1 MPTTTLRSTRTRL
14 RDAYVELGD
23 LYMSTSRSTK
33 ACRHY
38 QQGIELF
45 KSISDTRSAAEMA
58 VTFALVLRSRLS
70 MSGAAAGAG
79 LPLNSALRGGA
90 QHGATNGR
98 AAACDYGAV
107 AGAVAGGAVAS
118 AVARSGATAHDGACA
133 SAAGGGSSS
142 GGNHGGGNHG
152 GGSHGGGGGGGG
164 GGGVG
169 DGMYSL
175 AVDAADLER
184 CVATCMQAHDL
195 LGSPETDPSLWRQV
209 NEELART
216 LLLYAT
222 WLDERGLEP
231 PPPPAAMAST
241 DAASSAGGG
250 AATLRNAPTL
260 LHDAAR
266 RFLAAG
272 NATAAADVFYRLGAL
287 ECRRYLRAPTA
298 VGAAEH
304 GGASD
309 GATGAH
315 HGATGAHHGATGAHH
330 GATSATAAWVAAA
343 SARVAPSLATA
354 QANFERSLELLSPET
369 HAADHL
375 FVRLDLVK
383 LLRHV
388 RPAPP
393 TVPDRIRVEPGSAC
407 KCSPRRPHHF
417 PTGARQDSRAARGA
431 RPSARDTRRV
441 RGLPLPT
448 ATGHRHAYAAA
459 GGAGGTDG
467 TGGRRRGGARGRRAI
482 AGG

>member
-1 MPTTTLRSTRTRL
+1 MGHCLGALKLVPTTTLRSTRTRL

-58 VTFALVLRSRLS
+58 VAFALVLRSRLS

-79 LPLNSALRGGA
+79 LPLNSALLGGA

-98 AAACDYGAV
+98 AAAYDYGAV

-118 AVARSGATAHDGACA
+118 AIARAGATAHDGACA
-133 SAAGGGSSS
+133 SAAGGAGSS
-142 GGNHGGGNHG
+142 GGNHGGAG
-152 GGSHGGGGGGGG
+152 GAGGAGG
-164 GGGVG
+164 G

-209 NEELART
+209 NDELART

-250 AATLRNAPTL
+250 AATLRTAPTL
-260 LHDAAR
+260 LHEAAR

-315 HGATGAHHGATGAHH
+315 HGATGAHHGATGA
-330 GATSATAAWVAAA
+330 TAAA

-393 TVPDRIRVEPGSAC
+393 TVPDRIRIEPGSAC
-407 KCSPRRPHHF
+407 TCSPRRHHPF
-417 PTGARQDSRAARGA
+417 PTGTRQNSRAARGA
-431 RPSARDTRRV
+431 RPSSRDTRRV

-482 AGG
+482 AGR